1 MYVDGLVSG
10 NNTLEAVEVIK
21 QKSIE
26 LFRKDGFNL
35 HKV

>member
-10 NNTLEAVEVIK
+10 NNTLEAVELIK

-26 LFRKDGFNL
+26 LFRKDRFNL